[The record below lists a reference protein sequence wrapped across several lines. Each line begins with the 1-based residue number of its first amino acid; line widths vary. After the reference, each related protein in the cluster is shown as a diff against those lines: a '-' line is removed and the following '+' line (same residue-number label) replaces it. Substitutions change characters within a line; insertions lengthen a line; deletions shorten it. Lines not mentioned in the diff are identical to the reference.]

1 MARPV
6 EATKKE
12 FIGYETVSIVVPQRM
27 KDKLNKLPK
36 GKMAEFIRE
45 AIDEKLKNTPL

>member
-1 MARPV
+1 MVRPI

-12 FIGYETVSIVVPQRM
+12 FIGYETVSIVVPKRM

-45 AIDEKLKNTPL
+45 AIDEKFKTVSL